1 LTAEEPITA
10 FNAIAPNT
18 MWVGAWPISSQQN
31 LQIAFAHRANYYKQA
46 DLWHYFGLAVLPAM
60 SAQLVQSQADLPE
73 GPIASNSLPI
83 WISQNTWQNGTTVL
97 TVPVYPSYAVPDNV
111 VPPYIVAHIEPSSTA
126 SFGNMPAY
134 QYPGTLIPDTGL
146 SPLYEVADSQL
157 CHDDVR
163 LILYGFNNQMARA
176 YLNSLITYS
185 LVGYGETPTF
195 GWGSDFPVPQD
206 EKRTQVEIAALAMKK
221 SLSFRAN
228 YYQGCADAI
237 AYRLILEALDPTIT
251 VVQI

>member
-1 LTAEEPITA
+1 
-10 FNAIAPNT
+10 

-60 SAQLVQSQADLPE
+60 SAQLVQSQADLPT

-83 WISQNTWQNGTTVL
+83 WISQNTWQNGTALL

-126 SFGNMPAY
+126 SFGNMPAL
-134 QYPGTLIPDTGL
+134 QYPGTRIPDTGL

-157 CHDDVR
+157 CRDDVR
-163 LILYGFNNQMARA
+163 LILYGFTNQMARA
-176 YLNSLITYS
+176 YLNSLIAYS
-185 LVGYGETPTF
+185 IVGYGEQPTF
-195 GWGSDFPVPQD
+195 GFANAPVPQD
-206 EKRTQVEIAALAMKK
+206 AKRTQVEIAALAMKK
-221 SLSFRAN
+221 ELFIQAN
-228 YYQGCADAI
+228 YYQGTADAI